1 MCLAEYFPILS
12 LFTKYF
18 TINPFSYSNNLV
30 GYADSYAV
38 SLLVL
43 HYLALLLIELR
54 PLSPL
59 YLVKVQGHMVQG
71 SKALEMRTHTWGVT
85 GRDLDESHPVSSAL
99 FELYSET
106 LWMSEWWILIYQNIV
121 DSGILTKTKT

>member
-59 YLVKVQGHMVQG
+59 YLVKVQGHRVQG
-71 SKALEMRTHTWGVT
+71 SKALEMRTHT
-85 GRDLDESHPVSSAL
+85 
-99 FELYSET
+99 
-106 LWMSEWWILIYQNIV
+106 
-121 DSGILTKTKT
+121 